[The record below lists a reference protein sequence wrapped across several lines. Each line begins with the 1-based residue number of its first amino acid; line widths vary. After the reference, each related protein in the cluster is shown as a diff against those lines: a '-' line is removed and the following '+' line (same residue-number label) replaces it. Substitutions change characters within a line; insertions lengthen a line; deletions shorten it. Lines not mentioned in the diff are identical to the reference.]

1 MPECARQKKTMA
13 KNALFDDYEA
23 FTEKFKPKKTTDDC
37 YTPAPVFEAV
47 RDFALALNP
56 EATAGRR
63 VIRPFWPGG
72 DYESEDYT
80 GGAVIDN
87 PPFSIFSKI
96 VRFYASRRVPFF
108 LLAPHLTLMSG
119 AVGTLAGVTGVVV
132 NTSIIYENGAEVRTS
147 FVTNFWPGA
156 PRMVISGNLNRRVME
171 AVKVASPDK
180 SMRKIGWP
188 ENVISAALAG
198 KLAVPG
204 VDIEIPAAEAFH
216 IKGLNCGQQIYGAG
230 LIVSDRVAAE
240 LRAAELRAAKKV
252 DRYELDER
260 EMEIVAALNK
270 AGGKSG

>member
-37 YTPAPVFEAV
+37 YTPEPVFEAV

-108 LLAPHLTLMSG
+108 LLAPQLTLMSD
-119 AVGTLAGVTGVVV
+119 AVGTLAGVTGVVA
-132 NTSIIYENGAEVRTS
+132 NASITYENGAEVKTS
-147 FVTNFWPGA
+147 FATNFWPGA

-171 AVKVASPDK
+171 AVKVAATDK
-180 SMRKIGWP
+180 SKRKIVWP
-188 ENVISAALAG
+188 ENVISAARAG

-204 VDIEIPAAEAFH
+204 VDIEIPEVEAFY
-216 IKGLNCGQQIYGAG
+216 IKELNCGLKIYGAG

-260 EMEIVAALNK
+260 EMEIVNALNK

>member
-96 VRFYASRRVPFF
+96 VRFYASRWVPFF
-108 LLAPHLTLMSG
+108 LFAPGLTVMFG
-119 AVGTLAGVTGVVV
+119 PVGTLAGVTGVVV
-132 NTSIIYENGAEVRTS
+132 NTSIIYENGAKVNTS
-147 FVTNFWPGA
+147 FVTKFWSGA
-156 PRMVISGNLNRRVME
+156 PRMAISGKLKRIVME
-171 AVKVASPDK
+171 AMARAARDK
-180 SMRKIGWP
+180 GKRKIEWP
-188 ENVISAALAG
+188 KNVIPALSAI
-198 KLAVPG
+198 KLATAG
-204 VDIEIPAAEAFH
+204 EDIEIPAAEAFY
-216 IKGLNCGQQIYGAG
+216 INELNCGQRMHSGG
-230 LIVSDRVAAE
+230 LIVSDRV
-240 LRAAELRAAKKV
+240 AAELRAAKKV

-260 EMEIVAALNK
+260 EMEIVNALNE